1 MMKLKVMVV
10 MIILAVALVIAANAK
25 DKAQEPKGFF
35 ERIGVTVDTKVNAAT
50 TSAKRTAKA
59 AGDKVNYACSKTKK
73 TVGKAV
79 RTTGEKIYMFGQKIG

>member
-1 MMKLKVMVV
+1 MMKLKVMVIV
-10 MIILAVALVIAANAK
+10 AILAVMVAFAANAK

-73 TVGKAV
+73 AVGKTV
-79 RTTGEKIYMFGQKIG
+79 RSTGEKIYMFGQKIG

>member
-1 MMKLKVMVV
+1 MMKLKIMVIV
-10 MIILAVALVIAANAK
+10 AILAVMVAFAANAK

-35 ERIGVTVDTKVNAAT
+35 ERIGVTVDTKVNAAA

-59 AGDKVNYACSKTKK
+59 AGDKVNYACTKTKK

>member
-1 MMKLKVMVV
+1 MMKLKVMVIV
-10 MIILAVALVIAANAK
+10 TILAVMVAFAANAK
-25 DKAQEPKGFF
+25 DKSQQPKGFF

-50 TSAKRTAKA
+50 TSAKKTAKA
-59 AGDKVNYACSKTKK
+59 AGDKVNYACTKTKK